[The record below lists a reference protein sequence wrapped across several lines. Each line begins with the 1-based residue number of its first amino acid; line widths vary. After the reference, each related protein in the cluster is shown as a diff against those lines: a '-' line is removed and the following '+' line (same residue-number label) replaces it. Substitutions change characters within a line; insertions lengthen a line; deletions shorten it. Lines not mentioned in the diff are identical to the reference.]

1 MLGLFTTN
9 RKRMVKT
16 ILGNFSEDHFLC
28 WLFFICELIFLNF
41 FARFTLVP
49 LKPLIKL
56 SLFLSWILIIFHWHL
71 SSKVTCRFIQQNQRS
86 ITSKLRQTFPL
97 NPSILCCFYP
107 WNGPRARVF
116 LNSLFDIQKKF
127 LLLNLQDIKNV
138 FILQGIS

>member
-16 ILGNFSEDHFLC
+16 ILGNFSEDHFLW

-71 SSKVTCRFIQQNQRS
+71 SSKVTCRFMQQNQRS
-86 ITSKLRQTFPL
+86 KMSKFEILKKLLYIYTFL
-97 NPSILCCFYP
+97 IVADIIVWRVGRSRGF
-107 WNGPRARVF
+107 NGSV
-116 LNSLFDIQKKF
+116 NH
-127 LLLNLQDIKNV
+127 NLTY
-138 FILQGIS
+138 